1 MRCLATA
8 LRWLWWLLLRGSSCS
23 GLPMPSGLFS
33 IVDHSPEVPYS
44 FPKNSLS
51 SSLGT
56 SPRPPQFS
64 GFFFFFL
71 QWLIPF
77 CSTSLAWDIGLL
89 DRDVSDKNYLFSNQY
104 LMKTR
109 YLRLC
114 QFRLHQNKIK
124 AYVCYRI
131 ITSKNWERPKR
142 SSPLLVSK
150 ICV

>member
-8 LRWLWWLLLRGSSCS
+8 LRWLLWLLLRGCSCS

-33 IVDHSPEVPYS
+33 IVDHSPEVSYS

-51 SSLGT
+51 SSLRT
-56 SPRPPQFS
+56 SPRPPQLS
-64 GFFFFFL
+64 GFLFFYL

-77 CSTSLAWDIGLL
+77 CSASLAWDIDLL

-109 YLRLC
+109 YLLLC

-124 AYVCYRI
+124 AYVCFRI
-131 ITSKNWERPKR
+131 ITS
-142 SSPLLVSK
+142 SSPLLLSK

>member
-1 MRCLATA
+1 MRSLATA
-8 LRWLWWLLLRGSSCS
+8 LRWLLWLLLRGSSCS

-51 SSLGT
+51 SSLRT
-56 SPRPPQFS
+56 SPRPLQFS
-64 GFFFFFL
+64 GFFCYL

-77 CSTSLAWDIGLL
+77 CSASLAWDIDLL
-89 DRDVSDKNYLFSNQY
+89 DRDVSDKNYLFANQC

-109 YLRLC
+109 YLLLC

-124 AYVCYRI
+124 ACVCYRI
-131 ITSKNWERPKR
+131 ITSENWERPKR
-142 SSPLLVSK
+142 SSVLLVSK